1 MRRTIVLSAVAAVFA
16 TCVAGLAG
24 ARETTGPACA
34 PGDVPRGI
42 VERLPSCGRPAAAL
56 APPASAAAAARGPAP
71 ANPVFTP
78 TACPDGLFPP
88 DRTVDC
94 GFVTV
99 PENRARPNGRSITV
113 AAAVMRATTRRPKAD
128 PIVFVDGGPS
138 FGAISDFAAFSYFG
152 GASYADERD
161 VVLVDTR
168 GTGLSE
174 TPPRL
179 PRVRPGRRGEL
190 LREAVL
196 LRPRAR
202 GRGLVEGAAGL
213 PREARGRRERSRVV
227 RQRAERRR
235 SRRSPKGAR
244 ATRSGTS
251 SRSLLTASW
260 G

>member
-24 ARETTGPACA
+24 ARETTCPACV

-42 VERLPSCGRPAAAL
+42 VGASRPAGARRPRSPCRPRPQRRL
-56 APPASAAAAARGPAP
+56 AARGESGLHIDG
-71 ANPVFTP
+71 
-78 TACPDGLFPP
+78 CPDGLFPP

-138 FGAISDFAAFSYFG
+138 FGAISDFAVYSYFG

-168 GTGLSE
+168 GTGLS
-174 TPPRL
+174 TPRL
-179 PRVRPGRRGEL
+179 GCPEFDQADEASFFAKPYFYAHEPAVEAWSKA
-190 LREAVL
+190 LRAC
-196 LRPRAR
+196 R
-202 GRGLVEGAAGL
+202 EG
-213 PREARGRRERSRVV
+213 
-227 RQRAERRR
+227 
-235 SRRSPKGAR
+235 
-244 ATRSGTS
+244 
-251 SRSLLTASW
+251 
-260 G
+260 